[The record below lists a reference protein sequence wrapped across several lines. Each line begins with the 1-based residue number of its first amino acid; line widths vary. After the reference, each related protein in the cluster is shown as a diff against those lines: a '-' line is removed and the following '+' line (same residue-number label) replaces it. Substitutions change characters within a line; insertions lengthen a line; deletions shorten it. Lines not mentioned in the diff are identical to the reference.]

1 MSYLKQKFIKKNNM
15 EKTFD
20 PLFGTA
26 LGVFISFVFY
36 NILWIIIV
44 YGLSSDFKKDLI
56 DVYFKSRLLSIVIW
70 IINISTTFC
79 LIYTATL

>member
-1 MSYLKQKFIKKNNM
+1 M
-15 EKTFD
+15 ERTFD

-36 NILWIIIV
+36 NILWITII
-44 YGLSSDFKKDLI
+44 YALSNDFKNDLI
-56 DVYFKSRLLSIVIW
+56 DMYFKSRLLSIVIW
-70 IINISTTFC
+70 IINILVTFC